1 MIELLIDFTARL
13 AKKYDIEKVILV
25 SDVDIEFEGLEVI
38 KAPRNYI
45 ETVKN
50 TFAISGSCGFTES
63 IMSIP
68 GISEFV
74 EAFLQV
80 SDIES
85 KAIVCV
91 YLPNMKGVFIID
103 GESKLSR
110 VLKECSEYVN
120 PSALRATLAVA
131 LSIAFKG
138 REGKRI
144 GTAFVVCDAENVL
157 KRSRQAVLN
166 PYEGHPKEKRD
177 IKNQE
182 NWESIREFAQLDGVF
197 IIDSEGYIISAG
209 RYLDIEGEITLKYGL
224 GGRHIACASITRN
237 TESIAIVISSSGGDV
252 TIFKDGKAIIEI
264 PVSLM

>member
-1 MIELLIDFTARL
+1 MIEILIDFTSRL
-13 AKKYDIEKVILV
+13 ARKYGMRRVILV
-25 SDVDIEFEGLEVI
+25 SDVDIEFDDLEVV
-38 KAPRNYI
+38 KAPKHYI
-45 ETVKN
+45 ETIKN
-50 TFAISGSCGFTES
+50 TFAISGSCGFAES

-74 EAFLQV
+74 EAFLEV
-80 SDIES
+80 SSLES
-85 KAIVCV
+85 KAVVCV
-91 YLPNMKGVFIID
+91 YLPNMKGVFLID
-103 GESKLSR
+103 GESRLSR
-110 VLKECSEYVN
+110 VLKECGEYVN
-120 PSALRATLAVA
+120 PDTLRATLAVA

-144 GTAFVVCDAENVL
+144 GTAFVIGDAENVM

-177 IKNQE
+177 IRNQE

-197 IIDSEGYIISAG
+197 VLDSEGYIISAG
-209 RYLDIEGEITLKYGL
+209 RYLDIEGEISLKYGL
-224 GGRHIACASITRN
+224 GGRHIACASITKN
-237 TESIAIVISSSGGDV
+237 TKSIAIVVSSSGGDV

>member
-1 MIELLIDFTARL
+1 MIELLIDFTNRL
-13 AKKYDIEKVILV
+13 ARKYGIEKVILV
-25 SDVDIEFEGLEVI
+25 SDVDIEFENLEVI

-50 TFAISGSCGFTES
+50 TFAITGSCGFTES

-80 SDIES
+80 TDIES

-91 YLPNMKGVFIID
+91 YLPNMKGVFLID
-103 GESKLSR
+103 GESKLSK
-110 VLKECSEYVN
+110 VLKECAEYVN
-120 PSALRATLAVA
+120 PDALRATLAVA

-144 GTAFVVCDAENVL
+144 GTAFVIGDVENVL

-177 IKNQE
+177 IKNQD

-197 IIDSEGYIISAG
+197 IIDSDGYIISAG

-237 TESIAIVISSSGGDV
+237 TKSIAIVVSSSGGDV
-252 TIFKDGKAIIEI
+252 TIFKDGEAIIEI

>member
-1 MIELLIDFTARL
+1 MIDLLIDFTSRL
-13 AKKYDIEKVILV
+13 AEKYSIERVILV
-25 SDVDIEFEGLEVI
+25 SDVDIEFEGLQVI
-38 KAPRNYI
+38 RAPRHYI

-50 TFAISGSCGFTES
+50 TFAITGSCGFTES

-74 EAFLQV
+74 EAFIEV
-80 SDIES
+80 SSLES

-91 YLPNMKGVFIID
+91 YLPNMKGVFLID
-103 GESKLSR
+103 GESRLSR
-110 VLKECSEYVN
+110 VLKECAEYADPN
-120 PSALRATLAVA
+120 ALRATLAVA

-144 GTAFVVCDAENVL
+144 GTAFVIGDAENVM
-157 KRSRQAVLN
+157 KKSRQAVLN

-197 IIDSEGYIISAG
+197 ILDSDGYIISAG
-209 RYLDIEGEITLKYGL
+209 RYLDIEGEISLKYGL
-224 GGRHIACASITRN
+224 GGRHIACASITKN
-237 TESIAIVISSSGGDV
+237 TKSVAIVVSSSGGDV
-252 TIFKDGKAIIEI
+252 TIFRDGEAVIEI